1 MTARTK
7 AQESANLGRNK
18 AKEKRAN
25 EDLNSAANTANG
37 AEPTPVKTTPQNDN
51 TTEVSENTSQNKETD
66 SNNTTKVSENT
77 SPDKETT
84 EVSAFDSLTHL
95 QTPDQIK
102 QNEEKKN
109 KEDNTAEITP
119 TKDLDEINEEDDN
132 KFDIQQGDF
141 IDFLMKD
148 VVLAFAAYC
157 GKKVTTPLGIA
168 FYQASSKLYHGAKD
182 NLWDPAWAEVGE
194 AWNKFKNNVVEACRC
209 VGEYEI
215 KHEFKN
221 DDETSKFGNDTIK
234 KHNDTIKYYNQNV
247 FGNNDSKMPDSSVFD
262 NFAKAIM
269 NGKVSLTLP
278 VKNGNVY
285 LCEDIAKGQQQ
296 PRSDLYWFD
305 TENKVNVPIG
315 SAAMQRVI
323 YAAIRYRNQINEQI
337 KDPKEQQKYIKKCI
351 KSLSEAAKSMASVE
365 APEHIFVRNMITAR
379 QLHDRAL
386 TNENPDKDKLD
397 LYAAEAQ
404 KIYLAEYLKI
414 LKGQSQYKNLQ
425 DFINASYKAVETAH
439 KNIREGRYVE
449 NGVDPQTIKNEPLDR
464 LLQQNA
470 EKIRTTDAKTL
481 RQEVMDTITIDNKN
495 KKAIDAVDDLVNHFT
510 EEKKV
515 NNEEREKVE
524 KCKKNIKN
532 PKTNGD
538 DNKAKDPIKAKPTPS
553 HGNSR

>member
-7 AQESANLGRNK
+7 AQESANAGRTK
-18 AKEKRAN
+18 AEEIRKDQNREKVTGN
-25 EDLNSAANTANG
+25 TTGAA
-37 AEPTPVKTTPQNDN
+37 PTPVKTTPQNDN
-51 TTEVSENTSQNKETD
+51 TTEVSENQSQNQKTD
-66 SNNTTKVSENT
+66 S
-77 SPDKETT
+77 
-84 EVSAFDSLTHL
+84 
-95 QTPDQIK
+95 
-102 QNEEKKN
+102 
-109 KEDNTAEITP
+109 DNTIKVDENRSNNSTTVNDNDPTKNTEDKDKYKDKYNKRNVAELDP
-119 TKDLDEINEEDDN
+119 TKDLDEINDEDDD

-234 KHNDTIKYYNQNV
+234 QHNDTIKYYNQNV
-247 FGNNDSKMPDSSVFD
+247 FGNDDSKMPDSSVFEH
-262 NFAKAIM
+262 FAEAVM

-278 VKNGNVY
+278 VKEGQVY

-379 QLHDRAL
+379 QFHDRAL

-397 LYAAEAQ
+397 LYTAEAQ

-481 RQEVMDTITIDNKN
+481 RQEVMNNITIDNKN
-495 KKAIDAVDDLVNHFT
+495 KKAIDAVDDLIKCFKE
-510 EEKKV
+510 EEKA
-515 NNEEREKVE
+515 NNEKREKL
-524 KCKKNIKN
+524 KNRKNDIKN
-532 PKTNGD
+532 VKTNGN